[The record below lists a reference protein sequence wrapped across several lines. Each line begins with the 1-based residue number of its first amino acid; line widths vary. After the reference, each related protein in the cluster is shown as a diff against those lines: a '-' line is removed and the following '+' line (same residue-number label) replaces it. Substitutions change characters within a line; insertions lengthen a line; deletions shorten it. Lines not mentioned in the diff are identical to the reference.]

1 MRALFAASARTML
14 AVLAL
19 AAAPLPLRAA
29 HADPVITEKITTYQV
44 SGQTSKAVRADINA
58 KRKAAA
64 GGAGFDSVNR
74 WQTHWNFRTVSTAE
88 GCTLSDIVVRL
99 DIEIVIPELG
109 PAVPAALRQRFEAY
123 IEKLMVHER
132 GHSTYSVAAAREI
145 DARLRALGPLP
156 TCMEMSAAAR
166 ELGHSLLEEGRQAD
180 KDYDARTRH
189 GATQGATY
197 P

>member
-1 MRALFAASARTML
+1 MRALFAASVRMML
-14 AVLAL
+14 AVLAM

-29 HADPVITEKITTYQV
+29 HADPVIKETITTYPV
-44 SGQTSKAVRADINA
+44 SGKTAKAVRTDINA
-58 KRKAAA
+58 RRKAA
-64 GGAGFDSVNR
+64 GGGSGYDSVNH
-74 WQTHWNFRTVSTAE
+74 WETHWNFRTVPTAG
-88 GCTLSDIVVRL
+88 GCMLSDIVVRL
-99 DIEIVIPELG
+99 DIEIVIPELA
-109 PAVPAALRQRFEAY
+109 PSAPAALRQRFDAY

-132 GHSTYSVAAAREI
+132 GHSTLSVATAREI
-145 DARLRALGPLP
+145 DAGMRALGPMP

-166 ELGHSLLEEGRQAD
+166 ELGQSLLKEGRQAD